1 MFSLP
6 FWGGKSK
13 SDNHLIHPTVHFL
26 YPLPPAQRV
35 AGVLL
40 EPIAAVTGEGRV
52 TPCASH
58 LIHQKKKEMK
68 IILKNTEDKQQTI
81 LHPACGATS
90 TELEHPLCASSCHCA
105 RCTADELSRMRPPIR
120 GRPCSPQGRRW
131 WWWWRW
137 RAMGT
142 TCACPFDY
150 LAQGALCTCRLLTRH
165 AAACLFLRR
174 QHCWP
179 SPLHPLLLQQRG
191 GGGGGGGIIPL
202 DSHTHAESGGDGED
216 TQESCDI

>member
-1 MFSLP
+1 
-6 FWGGKSK
+6 
-13 SDNHLIHPTVHFL
+13 
-26 YPLPPAQRV
+26 
-35 AGVLL
+35 
-40 EPIAAVTGEGRV
+40 
-52 TPCASH
+52 
-58 LIHQKKKEMK
+58 MK
-68 IILKNTEDKQQTI
+68 IILKNTEDKQQKM
-81 LHPACGATS
+81 LHPARGATS

-131 WWWWRW
+131 WWWWWRW
-137 RAMGT
+137 RTMGT

-191 GGGGGGGIIPL
+191 GGGGGGGRRRDYYSPGL
-202 DSHTHAESGGDGED
+202 THARRERRRWGRYAGVLRYLTGVSRAAQSIIGVKI
-216 TQESCDI
+216 SASHCRA